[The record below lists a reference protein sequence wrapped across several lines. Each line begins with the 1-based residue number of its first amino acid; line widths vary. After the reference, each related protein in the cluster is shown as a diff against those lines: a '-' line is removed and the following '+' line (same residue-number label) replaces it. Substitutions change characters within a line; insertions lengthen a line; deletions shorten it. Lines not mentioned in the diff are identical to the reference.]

1 MATIL
6 RAYNDNNEKYDLD
19 LFQDEAFLL
28 DISSIESGDI
38 GKVFGITSQTFALPS
53 TNINDAYFG
62 NLYDI
67 GATPATSFIKT
78 QPCQVLDDGQEIF
91 SGNIYLENVIT
102 DNNGDTIYNV
112 VVVNEVIDFKYQI
125 EDLAFGDLDWSEYN
139 HDLTYT
145 NITDSWDNNL
155 FGGDVVYPL
164 VEYGIEQNDI
174 SAVLLQN
181 GGKVNTFTNRNY
193 PLIPA
198 DFKPAVRLRTMVDKI
213 FDSTNYTYTS
223 SFLDDAYFDSVYL
236 LSTQDASRSS
246 GAFVSPISQSFR
258 AYNNAPQTYSGANSF
273 TWQEVDFNTEV
284 FDNAGAWDTT
294 NSTFRAITTG
304 DYSFLTNIS
313 FSLTNI
319 TQTGIATLVFG
330 IYKNG
335 VLLQNTQ
342 KVQKYNTQSGF
353 IFQGSFSTNW
363 NNISLNASD
372 VIELRLQYNT
382 NDTTSNLELS
392 PGVMTYFGCYQSPEV
407 ILGGNVNLGG
417 LFNPEEKVIDFLNGV
432 IQKFNLV
439 IEPVAETPT
448 IISIETYNDWRDA
461 GVKVDWSDKVDKSVK
476 YEIKHPLAGSP
487 KNIYFSDEEDKD
499 YFNEYSQDV
508 LGKTFGSYTYESEA
522 DLALGEREIG
532 SYFAP
537 TPMRY
542 IQGTNDFIVPQ
553 IYSAKGENE
562 PQLRMVFK
570 PRLLHYLGKRT
581 NPSLYRIGASGEW
594 YFQDDSFVS
603 QAQTEHPVFHHINEL
618 PATTSSFDLHFNNY
632 NHMEYHQQYVDAE
645 TQNDAFNVYWA
656 EYINALYDVDA
667 RLITL
672 NVKLSPTEIPNIRL
686 NDKIHI
692 DGHYYR
698 INKIMGANLTNEQ
711 STKVELLKT
720 PTQKLKFP
728 RRRIAVGDYG
738 GNDYV
743 DARVSNDGL
752 DITTGRVEYVDFET
766 GLPITD
772 GNIISQAST
781 RDGFRYFSGS
791 NEVVW
796 KPNRTEIPTRN
807 MSNGVNLID
816 ERATNVSIRGNGN
829 IVSGLAI
836 DTTIIGNN
844 NNLIE
849 TEGNIQIF
857 GNNVSATG
865 SIDNIFIINNTT
877 GSVSIESGSNNV
889 IAFNP
894 QYPITALDAGRTII
908 GNAYLEG
915 NQYEDY
921 TNVVVSPGSTIYLTG
936 SAVDRFH
943 HHFQWSGTNGT
954 ANVYIPSASLAG
966 YDGIKMRFT
975 TDGSLT
981 ASKIVNVIPSD
992 GTIDGGAEK
1001 ALTTPYDGLTAQV
1014 INGDWLVIQE
1024 KAK

>member
-6 RAYNDNNEKYDLD
+6 RAYNDNNEKFDLD

-28 DISSIESGDI
+28 DISAIESGDI

-91 SGNIYLENVIT
+91 SGNIYLDNIIT

-112 VVVNEVIDFKYQI
+112 VVVNETIDFKYQI
-125 EDLAFGDLDWSEYN
+125 EDLSFGDLDWTAYN
-139 HDLTYT
+139 HDLTYN
-145 NITDSWDNNL
+145 NITASWDNNL

-164 VEYGIEQNDI
+164 AEYGVEQNDI
-174 SAVLLQN
+174 NAVLLQN
-181 GGKVNTFTNRNY
+181 GGKVNTFTNPEY

-198 DFKPAVRLRTMVDKI
+198 DFKPAIRLRTMVDTI
-213 FDSTNYTYTS
+213 FNHTNYTYTS
-223 SFLDDAYFDSVYL
+223 SFLDNAYFDSVYVL
-236 LSTQDASRSS
+236 ATQDASRGS
-246 GAFVSPISQSFR
+246 GAFVSPVSQSFQ
-258 AYNNAPQTYSGANSF
+258 AYNDALQSFPGTNSF

-284 FDNAGAWDTT
+284 FDNAGTWDTT
-294 NSTFRAITTG
+294 NSDFRAIVKG
-304 DYSFLTNIS
+304 DYSFNVNLP
-313 FSLTNI
+313 FNI
-319 TQTGIATLVFG
+319 TGITQVDIATLVVAL
-330 IYKNG
+330 YKNG

-342 KVQKYNTQSGF
+342 RIQKYNTSPSTIAGN
-353 IFQGSFSTNW
+353 FSTQWVNVA
-363 NNISLNASD
+363 LNPSD
-372 VIELRLQYNT
+372 VIEVRLQYNT
-382 NDTTSNLELS
+382 NDTASNLELS
-392 PGVMTYFGCYQSPEV
+392 PGATTYFSCYQSPQA
-407 ILGGNVNLGG
+407 IRGGNVNLGG
-417 LFNPEEKVIDFLNGV
+417 LFNPEEKVIDFLKG
-432 IQKFNLV
+432 IIEKFNLV

-448 IISIETYNDWRDA
+448 IISIETFNDWRDA
-461 GVKVDWSDKVDKSVK
+461 GRVVDWSDKVDKSVK
-476 YEIKHPLAGSP
+476 YEIKHPLAGNP

-522 DLALGEREIG
+522 DLALGEKKIG

-553 IYSAKGENE
+553 IYSAKGASEQ
-562 PQLRMVFK
+562 QLRMVFK
-570 PRLLHYLGKRT
+570 PRLLHFIGKKT
-581 NPSLYRIGASGEW
+581 NPTLYRSGASGVW
-594 YFQDDSFVS
+594 YFQNDSDVVVG
-603 QAQTEHPVFHHINEL
+603 QTEHPVFHHLNTL
-618 PATTSSFDLHFNNY
+618 PATSATYDLHFNNY
-632 NHMEYHQQYVDAE
+632 NHMEYHQQYVNAE

-656 EYINALYDVDA
+656 EYVNALYDVDA

-672 NVKLSPTEIPNIRL
+672 NVKLSPTEIPDIRL
-686 NDKIHI
+686 NDKVFI

-711 STKVELLKT
+711 STKVELLKS
-720 PTQKLKFP
+720 PLQKLKFP

-743 DARVSNDGL
+743 DLRVSNNGIDL
-752 DITTGRVEYVDFET
+752 DTGRVEYVDFET
-766 GLPITD
+766 GLPVID
-772 GNIISQAST
+772 SNVISQAST

-796 KPNRTEIPTRN
+796 KPNRTETPTRN
-807 MSNGVNLID
+807 VNNGVNFID
-816 ERATNVSIRGNGN
+816 ERATNVNVQGNGN
-829 IVSGLAI
+829 LISGLAL

-857 GNNVSATG
+857 GNNVSALG
-865 SIDNIFIINNTT
+865 SIDNIFVVNNTT

-894 QYPITALDAGRTII
+894 QYPITALDSGRTII

-954 ANVYIPSASLAG
+954 ANVYIPSASLAE

-975 TDGSLT
+975 TDGGLT
-981 ASKIVNVIPSD
+981 ASKIVNIIPSD

-1014 INGDWLVIQE
+1014 INGGWLVIQE